1 MKKYIREGLG
11 EDIEKFLEWF
21 LSQNEY
27 DNVSKSN
34 GLISAWKIKDESEN
48 VIVTGT
54 LGILTSDADIRFNKL
69 NWTENTVISLTNFLS
84 SIKDNV

>member
-27 DNVSKSN
+27 DNVSQTGGN
-34 GLISAWKIKDESEN
+34 KITAIKLKDD
-48 VIVTGT
+48 VIRLELKVK
-54 LGILTSDADIRFNKL
+54 LGR
-69 NWTENTVISLTNFLS
+69 
-84 SIKDNV
+84 